1 MVNVILSW
9 HYICKYCLALGELCN
24 CDKKFNADGV
34 VDISVATECV
44 NTITANELLARHKF
58 LLANLLVTFFRLQNC

>member
-9 HYICKYCLALGELCN
+9 HYICKYCLALGVLGN
-24 CDKKFNADGV
+24 CDKKINADGV

-44 NTITANELLARHKF
+44 NTMCPQTSTMILNKESGTSNKGVIT
-58 LLANLLVTFFRLQNC
+58 